1 MGRQPGLFSGHSE
14 ALCFDGSVE
23 EVEAARRQ
31 MTRNG
36 NFGRGAAITTRN
48 GRALGGNSRIALLSP
63 PLRGAS
69 QSAICFKVFS
79 RGAQSRRLETSPPHL
94 HGVMFNAH
102 RTGNRS
108 CI

>member
-23 EVEAARRQ
+23 EVEAARRE
-31 MTRNG
+31 MTRSG
-36 NFGRGAAITTRN
+36 NFGRAAAITARD

-63 PLRGAS
+63 PLHGAS

-79 RGAQSRRLETSPPHL
+79 RRAQSRRPETSPPHS

-102 RTGNRS
+102 RTGDRP